1 MFLQIDLP
9 WLLDIAHQEIPGDP
23 EVVDWG
29 SLEAARARHC
39 FRVMDTPVYGQA
51 HHRAAALFQQLVR
64 VPALEHS
71 NELFAASVAAS
82 YLHASGLPVTVT
94 TKEATGLV
102 EQVTAGQ
109 LDVRQIASA
118 LREWTR

>member
-1 MFLQIDLP
+1 MILQIDLP
-9 WLLDIAHQEIPGDP
+9 WLLEIARRELPGDP

-51 HHRAAALFQQLVR
+51 HHRAAALLHQLVR

-71 NELFAASVAAS
+71 NELFAAAVTAA
-82 YLHASGLPVTVT
+82 YLHASGHPVNAT
-94 TKEATGLV
+94 TKEVVDLV
-102 EQVTAGQ
+102 EQVAAGHA
-109 LDVRQIASA
+109 DVRHIASS
-118 LREWTR
+118 LKEWSH

>member
-9 WLLDIAHQEIPGDP
+9 WLLDIAHRELPGDP

-39 FRVMDTPVYGQA
+39 FRVMDTPVYDQA
-51 HHRAAALFQQLVR
+51 HHRAAALLQQLVR

-71 NELFAASVAAS
+71 NELFAATVAAS
-82 YLHASGLPVTVT
+82 YLHASGHPVSVT
-94 TKEATGLV
+94 TKEAADLV
-102 EQVTAGQ
+102 EQVASGQ
-109 LDVRQIASA
+109 LDVRQIASS
-118 LREWTR
+118 LRDWTR